1 MMACF
6 CSFSSPISFRLARM
20 KPSIFRFAWSKNRTM
35 ATCSSG
41 GGSTEAP
48 QFDALVSQLAT
59 APRAEIVR
67 GALAA
72 RGAIVTVATL
82 SEGIAFANTWAAEH
96 LLLIVDEA
104 VRGQT
109 LASLRNAGTV
119 FVGDSSSVAFGDYMT
134 GANHV
139 LPTAGAARSYSGLS
153 TLDFVRWTTWQRV
166 SPEAAARLSQD
177 VARFAEAEGLPG
189 HAAAARAWGV
199 PAQSDAP
206 GADSQAAELRA

>member
-1 MMACF
+1 M
-6 CSFSSPISFRLARM
+6 
-20 KPSIFRFAWSKNRTM
+20 
-35 ATCSSG
+35 
-41 GGSTEAP
+41 
-48 QFDALVSQLAT
+48 
-59 APRAEIVR
+59 R

-96 LLLIVDEA
+96 LLLIVDET
-104 VRGQT
+104 VRAQT
-109 LASLRNAGTV
+109 LESLRNAGTV

-166 SPEAAARLSQD
+166 SPDAAARLAQD
-177 VARFAEAEGLPG
+177 VARFADAEGLPG
-189 HAAAARAWGV
+189 HAAAARAWQV
-199 PAQSDAP
+199 ASESDAT
-206 GADSQAAELRA
+206 GASDATAATAATGAGSDVAELRA